1 MEYSVNGSKITAI
14 IGESAKMDVQKA
26 VHYIE
31 SGKAELSP
39 LVAEAK
45 GYKEDAESA
54 AVVAQNYAGQAESSA
69 ERAEQAAS
77 SIPTVND
84 ATLTIQKNGSNV
96 ATFTANQGT
105 NATANIVVPTKTSD
119 LSNDS
124 GFISGITSSDV
135 TTALGYTPAD
145 SASLATVATTGDY
158 DDLLDKPTLGTMA
171 AESAS
176 DYTKTSGLATVATTG
191 DYDDLLDK
199 PTIPAAQVNS
209 DWNANSGVAEILN
222 KPTLGTMAAESA
234 SDYTKTSGLATVAT
248 TGDYDDLLDKPTIPA
263 AQVNSDWNANSGV
276 AEILNKPTLG
286 TMAAESASDYTKT
299 SGLATVATSGSYN
312 DLSNKPTIPTTT
324 NSVTSGSTAALTSGG
339 AYTALQGY
347 ANTSLSN
354 LSSGGQ
360 MVVDTHN
367 GTISNCILEIPQNL
381 NVSIASNVVTLASGS
396 VITLTGST
404 YATYTLTAAQ
414 TYTIPNTLADGKYYL
429 FTNSSGVI
437 QAPIAVSDVVSI
449 SSLPTSGNYCYLT
462 SDKLI
467 YQYSSGWSATSLAY
481 PIAMIDV
488 ESGVAS
494 FTKDSNGNDM
504 IFNGAGFIG
513 HHAFVYPNVKALRPD
528 GFNADGTLKSIEINR
543 SSLTIIEIATSAE
556 VFGFTS
562 NTNIRGNGYGASYS
576 EVDELPTE
584 RTTVFIYLKSEN
596 KMYEWT
602 SNSGY
607 VQNNFVYFLSA
618 TKAGSTVTDFTIR
631 HPVRLAT
638 IEMLDKVQGQVDTN
652 TSDIANKQDT
662 LVSGTSIKTI
672 NSTSLLGSGD
682 ISLLTSADIANMQ
695 TTTNLVTSVSS
706 ASTDSQYPSAK
717 LFYDTCGDIET
728 LINAL

>member
-158 DDLLDKPTLGTMA
+158 DDLLD
-171 AESAS
+171 
-176 DYTKTSGLATVATTG
+176 
-191 DYDDLLDK
+191 
-199 PTIPAAQVNS
+199 
-209 DWNANSGVAEILN
+209 